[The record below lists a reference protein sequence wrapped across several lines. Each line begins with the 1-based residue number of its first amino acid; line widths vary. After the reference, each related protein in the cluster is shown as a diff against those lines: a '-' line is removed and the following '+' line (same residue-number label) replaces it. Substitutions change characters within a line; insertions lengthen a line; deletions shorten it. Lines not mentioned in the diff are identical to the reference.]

1 MTYVTVPVVNT
12 QEGYDRALRRLDEIF
27 DAPAGT
33 PESDEAD
40 MLVTLINAY
49 EQKAFKIEPAHPVDV
64 IKFVMEQRG
73 LKQNDLADAMGGK
86 NRVSEVLNG
95 KRSLSKE
102 MIINLNRQ
110 FHIPVEALM
119 TVV

>member
-1 MTYVTVPVVNT
+1 MTYVTVPVMKT
-12 QEGYDRALRRLDEIF
+12 QEDYDLALRRLDEIF

-40 MLVTLINAY
+40 VLVTLINAY
-49 EQKAFKIEPAHPVDV
+49 EQRTFKIESSDPVDV

-73 LKQNDLADAMGGK
+73 LKQADLAKAMGGK
-86 NRVSEVLNG
+86 NRVSEVLNR

-102 MIINLNRQ
+102 MIINLNRE
-110 FHIPVEALM
+110 FHIPMEALM
-119 TVV
+119 TVA